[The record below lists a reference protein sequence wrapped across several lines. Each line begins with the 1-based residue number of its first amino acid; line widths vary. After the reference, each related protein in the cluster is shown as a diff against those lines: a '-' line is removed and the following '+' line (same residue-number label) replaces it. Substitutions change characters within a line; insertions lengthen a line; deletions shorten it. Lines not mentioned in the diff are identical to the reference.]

1 MTNFEVKWTANNE
14 LIHTDVVESLNMSGA
29 EAQVRSKRDD
39 IPGFRII
46 GVYAINVRESLDWES
61 YTPTTQNNTPIAED
75 SVSAGVAGIGFVIG
89 IGAFIVGC
97 FMMPVGILAWIIGG
111 LIGWSSWKLADWLN
125 DRGW

>member
-14 LIHTDVVESLNMSGA
+14 LIHTDVVESLNISGA
-29 EAQVRSKRDD
+29 EAQVRSKRDG

-46 GVYAINVRESLDWES
+46 GVYGIRRKSFDSDS
-61 YTPTTQNNTPIAED
+61 YTPTTRDNTPIAED
-75 SVSAGVAGIGFVIG
+75 SVSAGVAGIGFAAG
-89 IGAFIVGC
+89 FLAFIIGC

-111 LIGWSSWKLADWLN
+111 FIGWCSWKLADWLN

>member
-1 MTNFEVKWTANNE
+1 MSNFEVKWTANNE
-14 LIHTDVVESLNMSGA
+14 LINTDVVESLNISGA
-29 EAQVRSKRDD
+29 EAQVRSKRDS

-46 GVYAINVRESLDWES
+46 GVYGIRRESFDSDS
-61 YTPTTQNNTPIAED
+61 YTPTTRDNTPIAED

-111 LIGWSSWKLADWLN
+111 LIGWCSWKLADWLN